1 MRLWRWPYA
10 RCVLEFSDFS
20 LNNVLL
26 SSQLLHISSYFIHF
40 TQNLVLSTSKHTR
53 QYSLHASETLIIIPW
68 ISLTAILTFAYE
80 ILPLHHSTGVAV
92 TNSTLIVIYL
102 VFEPIFFLVQTVIG
116 CMPYSNVV
124 LINDIG
130 NIDISNTYIIFIA
143 VSGVI

>member
-80 ILPLHHSTGVAV
+80 ILPLHHSFGVAV
-92 TNSTLIVIYL
+92 TNSNSRCHLSHLWTNLLSSSSWRNGHGSLRFATSPELRSLPLPLWKSCCILI
-102 VFEPIFFLVQTVIG
+102 FW
-116 CMPYSNVV
+116 M
-124 LINDIG
+124 
-130 NIDISNTYIIFIA
+130 
-143 VSGVI
+143 